1 MLDKHES
8 EFICDMAEYYHI
20 YNYHKF
26 NPGYLAILLDGLRDD
41 SRVRMASSG
50 LNVNIDRMLLAT
62 IADELGVILGGK
74 KEISLLELLLYGVPE
89 EEKPCLSFES
99 KEGFAEWWNSH

>member
-1 MLDKHES
+1 
-8 EFICDMAEYYHI
+8 MAEYYHI
-20 YNYHKF
+20 YNYQKF
-26 NPGYLAILLDGLRDD
+26 NPGYLSILLDGLRDD

-99 KEGFAEWWNSH
+99 KEVFAEWWNSH